1 MEYKISN
8 VIDERTYELFIPLKE
23 HENREKI
30 GSFLI
35 IEYLNK
41 KFIALIEEEK
51 TVSVSDYE
59 KLTTLKETN
68 VEDLEFFD
76 IEFSVYLICKIK
88 LIGYIENNEIKTD
101 IRKCVLPIKSKIR
114 KPTEK
119 ELEIILNPN
128 NEKKCE
134 TNIIGYYSVGEL
146 VFKEFPIY
154 FDPENFKN
162 KRSAVFAKTGFG
174 KSNLTKLLILKILEH
189 NDESDD
195 KFGIFVFDIDGEYY
209 KTQEQNIGFKEI
221 CGDVIVIS
229 NVNEKHIS
237 KVKRHNHIPL
247 KINFSVLE
255 PREVANLL
263 ISAFRRED
271 LVGINIL
278 SKFDPDAWKTL
289 WKNKNED
296 DFLNVVDELCEIM
309 EGDNVT
315 EGSIN
320 ALRWRL
326 EILLRKLHSF
336 DGISKE
342 DIEKFVKNRDFVIF
356 GLNSIENK
364 WGRVFSD
371 FVCTKAFE
379 KAQELFLDGNS
390 TNLIFVFEEA
400 QNLLVDEDSIYTR
413 ITKEGRKYGLGTV
426 LITQQPSSIPNEIIS
441 QVDNFFVFHLLND
454 GDINALIYS
463 NKHYKCV
470 SKFIQNET
478 IQGLAYI
485 YYGKKQPYVLPAK
498 ILEFNKEVER
508 YKNRKRKPDIEA
520 LV

>member
-1 MEYKISN
+1 MEYKICN

-23 HENREKI
+23 HENRENI

-35 IEYLNK
+35 VEYLNN

-134 TNIIGYYSVGEL
+134 TNIIGYYSIGEH
-146 VFKEFPIY
+146 VFKNFPIY

-209 KTQEQNIGFKEI
+209 KTQEQNIGFKEVYE
-221 CGDVIVIS
+221 DVIVIS
-229 NVNEKHIS
+229 NVKG
-237 KVKRHNHIPL
+237 HNHIPL

-255 PREVANLL
+255 PREVASLL
-263 ISAFRRED
+263 ISSFRRED
-271 LVGINIL
+271 LVGVNIL
-278 SKFDPDAWKTL
+278 SNFDSDAWKIL
-289 WKNKNED
+289 WKNKND
-296 DFLNVVDELCEIM
+296 DNFLNVVEELCDIIKENYDIP
-309 EGDNVT
+309 

-326 EILLRKLHSF
+326 EILLKKLHSF
-336 DGISKE
+336 SGISKE

-413 ITKEGRKYGLGTV
+413 ITKEGRKYGLGTI
-426 LITQQPSSIPNEIIS
+426 LITQQPSSIPNEITS
-441 QVDNFFVFHLLND
+441 QIDNFFVFHLLND

-463 NKHYKCV
+463 NKHYKSV
-470 SKFIQNET
+470 AKFIQNET

-485 YYGKKQPYVLPAK
+485 YYGKKQPYVLPVK
-498 ILEFNKEVER
+498 ILEFNTEVEK
-508 YKNRKRKPDIEA
+508 YKNRRKKSNLEDLI
-520 LV
+520 